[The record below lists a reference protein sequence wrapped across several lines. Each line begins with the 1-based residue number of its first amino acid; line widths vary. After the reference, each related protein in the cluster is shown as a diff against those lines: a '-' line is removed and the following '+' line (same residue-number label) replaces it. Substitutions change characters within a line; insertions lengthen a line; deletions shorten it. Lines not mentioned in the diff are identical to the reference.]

1 MVEFKEAGLVKSL
14 AGHDKNELYI
24 IISVQGEY
32 LSDGGKHPLSKQ
44 KRKNRKHLQLI
55 HEHDET
61 LRKKLTEGAAV
72 RDEEIAGFIR
82 SRRQ

>member
-32 LSDGGKHPLSKQ
+32 VYLSDGGKHPLSKQ
-44 KRKNRKHLQLI
+44 KRKNRKH
-55 HEHDET
+55 
-61 LRKKLTEGAAV
+61 
-72 RDEEIAGFIR
+72 
-82 SRRQ
+82 

>member
-32 LSDGGKHPLSKQ
+32 VYDIQ
-44 KRKNRKHLQLI
+44 
-55 HEHDET
+55 
-61 LRKKLTEGAAV
+61 
-72 RDEEIAGFIR
+72 FIFVVTC
-82 SRRQ
+82 